1 VQQIKSYNRKQP
13 SSPSGFTLI
22 EVLIAVAIFS
32 IGILAVSMMQI
43 HSSASITMAGKMS
56 DNLDNLTDQIEKLI
70 AANYDDARL
79 AVTDA
84 YDPDDPDKPLADYDV
99 PPYIPALDAD
109 LIDNDGDGVIDEAD
123 EATADN
129 NSFVTVRWWVT
140 ETNPK
145 AGSVLYNYKTV
156 TIRIERGGPGG
167 SFLTLQRYIPR
178 TVGV

>member
-1 VQQIKSYNRKQP
+1 VQQIISCNQKRP
-13 SSPSGFTLI
+13 SLQSGFTLI
-22 EVLIAVAIFS
+22 EVLISVAIFS
-32 IGILAVSMMQI
+32 IGVLGVSMMQI
-43 HSSASITMAGKMS
+43 HSSASISMAGKMS

-70 AANYDDARL
+70 AVKYDDVRL
-79 AVTDA
+79 AVTDV
-84 YDPDDPDKPLADYDV
+84 YDPNEPDKPLANYDV

-109 LIDNDGDGVIDEAD
+109 LIDNDGDGIIDEAD
-123 EATADN
+123 EADADN
-129 NSFVTVRWWVT
+129 TSFVTVRWWVT

-145 AGSVLYNYKTV
+145 AGSLLYNYKTV